1 MSPSGI
7 MTARKGRVVELISSL
22 LFLLFF
28 IAIFY
33 FMLIRPQRRRQQEHK
48 ALIESLK
55 RGDEVVTAG
64 GIFGK
69 IKKVDGDKILL
80 EVEEGITL
88 KILKDS
94 IMERVKS

>member
-1 MSPSGI
+1 MI
-7 MTARKGRVVELISSL
+7 VELIPTL
-22 LFLLFF
+22 LFLLIF

-64 GIFGK
+64 GICGK
-69 IKKVDGDKILL
+69 IKKVDEDKILL
-80 EVEEGITL
+80 EVEEGVTL